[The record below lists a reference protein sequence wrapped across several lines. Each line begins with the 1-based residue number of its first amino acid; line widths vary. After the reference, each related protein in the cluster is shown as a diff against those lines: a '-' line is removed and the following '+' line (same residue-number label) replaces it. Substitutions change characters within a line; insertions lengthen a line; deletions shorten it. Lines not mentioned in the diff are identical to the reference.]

1 MGKLSDL
8 FTQVRRARS
17 GRGIGFVGKSTP
29 AMKPRAAALLV
40 ECNKIDGGNAEAA
53 IKAGADGLIFA
64 WNGQQKGSTEALRS
78 AIEAAKAAGDGV
90 LCGLDIAGNWD
101 KLTRKD
107 FEDFKEQGVSFI
119 LLPLDA
125 PARLLAMHVKDLEAV
140 VSVPM
145 RQGELYPVFIRNLSA
160 FEHVAAIHLDFGLNN
175 EVGAMSIED
184 ALHYRAVREAVHAP
198 ALIHVQGTLD
208 EADGY
213 TLLTLGIQAV
223 VLTEGKDSAATS
235 QQIQALHDLLE
246 SVHHDEKDSSTLGL
260 NIKG

>member
-64 WNGQQKGSTEALRS
+64 WSGQQKGSAEALRS

-107 FEDFKEQGVSFI
+107 FEDFKELGVGFI

-160 FEHVAAIHLDFGLNN
+160 FEHVAAIHLDFGLNS

-198 ALIHVQGTLD
+198 ALIH
-208 EADGY
+208 
-213 TLLTLGIQAV
+213 
-223 VLTEGKDSAATS
+223 
-235 QQIQALHDLLE
+235 DLLE